1 MTESLA
7 VTPKTTE
14 QNLIVRS
21 DKFEADVKDCARST
35 YCRHFERFL
44 DVKVSINQIYF
55 GAWQNVFTDLE
66 VLGVIVACAI
76 HDVDHPG
83 VTNQYLINTGESN
96 YAQFFLLLFDLSLYA
111 ASVVEHRGRFTFWI
125 NLPLSPKTT

>member
-96 YAQFFLLLFDLSLYA
+96 YAQFFLLLFDLSL
-111 ASVVEHRGRFTFWI
+111 
-125 NLPLSPKTT
+125 